1 MNIKK
6 FTLSILLL
14 IVIAYLSLM
23 PTTNVSNIKL
33 FHHQDKIIHML
44 MYLILSLSI
53 LYGFYKQIKL
63 NKYYK
68 IITVLTAGIYGIL
81 LEFCQILFT
90 SNRQGEILDSLAN
103 IIGAILSIIIFNI
116 LINLH
121 LIKKRVKN

>member
-63 NKYYK
+63 FKYFK
-68 IITVLTAGIYGIL
+68 LTSVVIAGLYGIL
-81 LEFCQILFT
+81 LEFCQAYFT
-90 SNRQGEILDSLAN
+90 INRECELLDSLAN

-116 LINLH
+116 LVNLH
-121 LIKKRVKN
+121 LINKRSKN